1 MSEYHQPVLLHES
14 LDQLALR
21 PDGVYVDVTFGGG
34 GHSRALLDRLGRRGR
49 LLAFDQDADALE
61 NAPDDPRIVLIHNNF
76 RFLRSCVRAAGF
88 DHVDGILAD
97 LGVSSHHFDTPSR
110 GFSFRFDGP
119 LDMRMNQHGSSK
131 TAAELLNT
139 YDPARLATL
148 FGRYGELDKCYRIA
162 NAIVRY
168 RETAGPFARIDDLL
182 RATDERLAALYAA
195 RSGGDAEHYAAL
207 MAENNGNGR
216 WLSPEE
222 AFERIVLKYRLGD
235 DTRQIAYL
243 QALHEQIIAF
253 TAGRV
258 ADIRRSH
265 GDNLFDVT
273 WRGDAA
279 ALENAVRG
287 RCELLDR
294 TDDGSAYRTARI
306 RIDRNDGVRGVL
318 AALNEAVE
326 IRSFSEVIPSMND
339 IFIRA
344 VNGTL

>member
-34 GHSRALLDRLGRRGR
+34 GHSRALLDRLGRRGV
-49 LLAFDQDADALE
+49 LVAFDQDADALA
-61 NAPDDPRIVLIHNNF
+61 NAPDDPRLVLIHNNF

-182 RATDERLAALYAA
+182 RATESVTPRGGEARFRARLFQALRIEVNGEMQALEMMLSQSIRLLRPGGRLSVITYHSLEDRLAKNFMRSGTPDGIVQRDFYGRSSTPVVPVGKVILPTAAEIDLNPRA
-195 RSGGDAEHYAAL
+195 RSAKL
-207 MAENNGNGR
+207 
-216 WLSPEE
+216 
-222 AFERIVLKYRLGD
+222 
-235 DTRQIAYL
+235 
-243 QALHEQIIAF
+243 
-253 TAGRV
+253 RV
-258 ADIRRSH
+258 AERTGQQIR
-265 GDNLFDVT
+265 
-273 WRGDAA
+273 
-279 ALENAVRG
+279 
-287 RCELLDR
+287 
-294 TDDGSAYRTARI
+294 
-306 RIDRNDGVRGVL
+306 
-318 AALNEAVE
+318 
-326 IRSFSEVIPSMND
+326 P
-339 IFIRA
+339 
-344 VNGTL
+344 

>member
-49 LLAFDQDADALE
+49 LVAFDQDADALA
-61 NAPDDPRIVLIHNNF
+61 NAPDDPRLVLIHNNF

-148 FGRYGELDKCYRIA
+148 FGRYGELDKCYRVA

-182 RATDERLAALYAA
+182 RATESVTPRGGEARFRARLFQALRIEVNGEMQALEMMLFQAIRLLRPGGRLSVITYHSLEDRLAKNFMRSGTPDGIVQRDFYGRSSTPVVPVGKVILPTAAEIDLNPRA
-195 RSGGDAEHYAAL
+195 RSAKL
-207 MAENNGNGR
+207 
-216 WLSPEE
+216 
-222 AFERIVLKYRLGD
+222 
-235 DTRQIAYL
+235 
-243 QALHEQIIAF
+243 
-253 TAGRV
+253 RV
-258 ADIRRSH
+258 AERTGQQIR
-265 GDNLFDVT
+265 
-273 WRGDAA
+273 
-279 ALENAVRG
+279 
-287 RCELLDR
+287 
-294 TDDGSAYRTARI
+294 
-306 RIDRNDGVRGVL
+306 
-318 AALNEAVE
+318 
-326 IRSFSEVIPSMND
+326 P
-339 IFIRA
+339 
-344 VNGTL
+344 

>member
-14 LDQLALR
+14 LDRLALR

-34 GHSRALLDRLGRRGR
+34 GHSRTLLDHLGRRGR
-49 LLAFDQDADALE
+49 LVAFDQDADALA
-61 NAPDDPRIVLIHNNF
+61 NAPDDPRLVLIHNNF

-148 FGRYGELDKCYRIA
+148 FGRYGELDKCYRVA

-182 RATDERLAALYAA
+182 RATESVTPRGSESRFRARLFQALRIEVNGEMQALEMMLSQSIRLLRPGGRLSVITYHSLEDRLAKNFMRSGTPDGIVQRDFYGQSSTPVVPVGKVILPTAAEIDLNPRA
-195 RSGGDAEHYAAL
+195 RSAKL
-207 MAENNGNGR
+207 
-216 WLSPEE
+216 
-222 AFERIVLKYRLGD
+222 
-235 DTRQIAYL
+235 
-243 QALHEQIIAF
+243 
-253 TAGRV
+253 RV
-258 ADIRRSH
+258 AERTGQQIR
-265 GDNLFDVT
+265 
-273 WRGDAA
+273 
-279 ALENAVRG
+279 
-287 RCELLDR
+287 
-294 TDDGSAYRTARI
+294 
-306 RIDRNDGVRGVL
+306 
-318 AALNEAVE
+318 
-326 IRSFSEVIPSMND
+326 P
-339 IFIRA
+339 
-344 VNGTL
+344 